1 MAGIILQHSLQ
12 VNSGK
17 GESLIHLLIGE
28 HQRRVRLK
36 VGLDQPM
43 VVFGTNLFGNALL
56 KRGSL
61 PKTPILFSAGSGET
75 AGKMF

>member
-43 VVFGTNLFGNALL
+43 VVFGTNLLGNVL
-56 KRGSL
+56 
-61 PKTPILFSAGSGET
+61 
-75 AGKMF
+75 